1 MPHHGCIWFLCRESM
16 GECQVCCRVWADSA
30 CIKHLW
36 QRFSQWIDPKPNDLN
51 ATLGRERL
59 NDVEVLSCKILVYKE
74 DTHYSIYLESVC
86 F

>member
-1 MPHHGCIWFLCRESM
+1 MLTTDAFGFCVENPPLNV
-16 GECQVCCRVWADSA
+16 VCCRVWADSV

-59 NDVEVLSCKILVYKE
+59 NDVLVCPAKFWC
-74 DTHYSIYLESVC
+74 IKRIRIIQ
-86 F
+86 FI